1 MLHAWVLSGNA
12 MEKLENSVIKE
23 VIVTNTIPLT
33 EEKKKSTKIT
43 VLSVAGLLSE
53 GIRRIHFMSQ

>member
-1 MLHAWVLSGNA
+1 VLHAWVLSGNA